1 MTTTFDKKK
10 IQAFAEE
17 FAKDIKTQSD
27 LKSFTDALMKATVE
41 TALNAEL
48 THHLGYE
55 KHSEAGKGTG
65 NSRPSRPR
73 ALYPQP
79 LTQPGLAGAFEQKLT
94 VSPSRI
100 HLKP

>member
-65 NSRPSRPR
+65 NSRNGKTKKTVKGTHGELELEVPR
-73 ALYPQP
+73 DRDS
-79 LTQPGLAGAFEQKLT
+79 TF
-94 VSPSRI
+94 
-100 HLKP
+100 KPVLVEKK